1 MNPELPNFCGPAHF
15 SRRSL
20 LQAAGLS
27 GATWLTPFADL
38 LAVDAER
45 PNRREKSVILL
56 WLAGAPSQLETFDPH
71 PDSPISYGTKSIKTA
86 VPGVELA
93 STLEQT
99 AEVME
104 DVSLIR
110 SVVSREGDHQRAIYN
125 IKTGYRPIPAL
136 THPSIGAVI
145 THELPDSGIE
155 IPTHVSILP
164 SQFPSRGGYLGAQF
178 DAFQIGDPTEPLQ
191 DMQAKTSEERAKSRM
206 KSLSVVEQAFA
217 AGRSPKL
224 DADKTLHVAT
234 VEKARRMMTSDQLK
248 AFDVS
253 HETAETLAAY
263 GDTPFGR
270 GCLAAR
276 RLVEAGVRCVEVTLN
291 GWDTHVNNHELQ
303 AGRVAILDPAFATLI
318 KDLKQRDLLD
328 QTVVLCG
335 GEFGR
340 TPKLNGLEGR
350 DHWPHGFSLALA
362 GGGLRKGQ
370 VIGKTD
376 PSGESKD
383 PERPVPVE
391 DVHATIQS
399 TLGIDPEY
407 EVMTPAN
414 RPVPLSEGKRIRE
427 LL

>member
-1 MNPELPNFCGPAHF
+1 M
-15 SRRSL
+15 
-20 LQAAGLS
+20 LQAVGLS

-45 PNRREKSVILL
+45 PNRRGKSVILL

-71 PDSPISYGTKSIKTA
+71 PGSPISYGTKSIKTA
-86 VPGVELA
+86 NPEVELA

-99 AEVME
+99 AEVMN

-110 SVVSREGDHQRAIYN
+110 SAVSREGDHQRAIYN

-136 THPSIGAVI
+136 SHPSIGAVI
-145 THELPDSGIE
+145 THELPNPKIE

-164 SQFPSRGGYLGAQF
+164 SQFPSRGGYLGAQY
-178 DAFQIGDPTEPLQ
+178 DAFQIGNPTEPLQ
-191 DMQAKTSEERAKSRM
+191 DMQAKTSDVRANQRL
-206 KSLSVVEQAFA
+206 KSLSVVEKAFSQ
-217 AGRSPKL
+217 GRYTKL
-224 DADKTLHVAT
+224 DAEKTLHVAT
-234 VEKARRMMTSDQLK
+234 VEKARRMMTSEQLK

-253 HETAETLAAY
+253 DEPADVRAAY
-263 GDTPFGR
+263 GETPFGR

-276 RLVEAGVRCVEVTLN
+276 RLVEAGVRCVEVTLG

-340 TPKLNGLEGR
+340 TPKLNGLDGR

-362 GGGLRKGQ
+362 GGGIQGGR
-370 VIGKTD
+370 VVGKTD
-376 PSGESKD
+376 PSGEKQE
-383 PERPVPVE
+383 PERPVPVA
-391 DVHATIQS
+391 DIHATIQ
-399 TLGIDPEY
+399 TVLGIDPEY

-414 RPVPLSEGKRIRE
+414 RPLALSEGNLIRE